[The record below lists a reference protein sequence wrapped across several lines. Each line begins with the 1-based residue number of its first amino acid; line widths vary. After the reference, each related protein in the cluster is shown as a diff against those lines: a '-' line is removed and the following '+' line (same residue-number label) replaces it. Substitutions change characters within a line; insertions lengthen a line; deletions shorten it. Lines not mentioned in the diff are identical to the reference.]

1 MDQVIGKLRTVKTFL
16 LIFVAVLLLS
26 FHFYFTYFINSTYIT
41 GYVGEKNIGYVYAII
56 GLVNIIVFLLAPRL
70 LRRFGNVRLT
80 TFFTLL
86 AGACLLVLAFNT
98 SFVVVLTTFIIYE
111 AIAPLLF
118 YALDIFLEKF
128 SSIAEMGSIRGIY
141 LTMMNLPTM
150 ITPFIVGLILT
161 KPDYWKVYL
170 IGAAFLVPFLIIILA
185 NFRSFKDPEYPRIDV
200 KDLARTFY
208 QNHNVFDVF
217 LDNFLLNLF
226 FAWMVIYM
234 PIYLRYHIGFEW
246 SAIGVMFSIMLLP
259 FILFQIPIGRYE
271 DEKHDEKWLLVLGFA
286 ILSGATMLIPF
297 IVGQNFVIWTAVLF
311 ITRVGASIVEVS
323 SESYFFKHIH
333 TDNAGFISL
342 FRMTRALPYVI
353 IPLVGVLLSFID
365 FKYIFLVLGIIMTLG
380 IRYAFKLEA

>member
-1 MDQVIGKLRTVKTFL
+1 MDEVIGKLRTVKTFL

-41 GYVGEKNIGYVYAII
+41 GYVGEKNIGYVYALI
-56 GLVNIIVFLLAPRL
+56 GLVNIIVFLLAPKL

-80 TFFTLL
+80 TSFTLL
-86 AGACLLVLAFNT
+86 AAACLIVLAFNT
-98 SFVVVLTTFIIYE
+98 SFAVVISTFIIYE

-118 YALDIFLEKF
+118 YTLDIFLEKF

-185 NFRSFKDPEYPRIDV
+185 NFRSFNDPEYPRIDV

-246 SAIGVMFSIMLLP
+246 SAIGLMFSIMLLP
-259 FILFQIPIGRYE
+259 FILFQIPVGRYE
-271 DEKHDEKWLLVLGFA
+271 DEKHDEKSLLILGFT
-286 ILSGATMLIPF
+286 IISCATMLIPF

-380 IRYAFKLEA
+380 VRYAFKLEA